1 MNFDI
6 DLCINFV
13 NQSKIQSV
21 ILWYWL
27 TTNEGMKDDIQDLF
41 IASEKMNGSAMSLLR
56 CLILVM
62 SSFYIDGLQYRELKS
77 AFKISDG
84 KLSSNLKQLEK
95 FGYLKKDAIQFDN
108 KKMTL
113 YTLTSEGQNELKK
126 MREWMESI
134 IKIIRRSVQK

>member
-1 MNFDI
+1 
-6 DLCINFV
+6 
-13 NQSKIQSV
+13 
-21 ILWYWL
+21 
-27 TTNEGMKDDIQDLF
+27 MKDDIQDLF

-62 SSFYIDGLQYRELKS
+62 LSFYIDGLQYRELKS
-77 AFKISDG
+77 AFNISDG

-113 YTLTSEGQNELKK
+113 YTLTKEGQLEVKK
-126 MREWMESI
+126 MGEWMESVL
-134 IKIIRRSVQK
+134 KILKRSV